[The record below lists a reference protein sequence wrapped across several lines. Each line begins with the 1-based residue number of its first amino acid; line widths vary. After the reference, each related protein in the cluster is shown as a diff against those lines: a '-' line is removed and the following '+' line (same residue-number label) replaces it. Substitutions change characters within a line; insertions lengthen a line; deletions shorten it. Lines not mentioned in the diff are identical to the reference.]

1 MKHLRLA
8 LVFAVIVLSLAA
20 LWITDYMMGIH
31 APIQAVASAKAGILA
46 DICGGGDE
54 EEGGGCED
62 VIKSK
67 HGYISFPRRV
77 RSLFLRTPVGAWS

>member
-1 MKHLRLA
+1 MKHLRPT

-31 APIQAVASAKAGILA
+31 APIQVAARAQAGILA

-54 EEGGGCED
+54 EEGGGC
-62 VIKSK
+62 
-67 HGYISFPRRV
+67 
-77 RSLFLRTPVGAWS
+77 